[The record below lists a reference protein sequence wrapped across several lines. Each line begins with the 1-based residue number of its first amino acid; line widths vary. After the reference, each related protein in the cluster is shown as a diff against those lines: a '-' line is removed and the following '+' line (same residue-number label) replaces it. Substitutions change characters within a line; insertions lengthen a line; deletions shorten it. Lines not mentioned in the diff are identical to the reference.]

1 MSFLDTVIIYTG
13 QHELLAGFYQAGLDL
28 PDPEPFGDRLA
39 AVYDPDG
46 NIIGLVQRDKAGS
59 VQEI

>member
-13 QHELLAGFYQAGLDL
+13 LDL
-28 PDPEPFGDRLA
+28 PDPEPLVDRLA
-39 AVYDPDG
+39 SVYDPDG